1 MDCALKSVCFHKN
14 KATNFFIID
23 AMQENQSLI
32 SRYLDKQC
40 PACGDTIAK
49 MVFDA
54 GVQPL
59 ATIAWAETGVEAKA
73 VQSFKQE
80 YVQCLNCSHRNN
92 CGSGERVRQI
102 LETTQRF
109 DLAWRMCT
117 ENN

>member
-80 YVQCLNCSHRNN
+80 YVQCLNCSHIWNHLFNWEHLTYGNKPNKMYNN
-92 CGSGERVRQI
+92 
-102 LETTQRF
+102 
-109 DLAWRMCT
+109 
-117 ENN
+117 